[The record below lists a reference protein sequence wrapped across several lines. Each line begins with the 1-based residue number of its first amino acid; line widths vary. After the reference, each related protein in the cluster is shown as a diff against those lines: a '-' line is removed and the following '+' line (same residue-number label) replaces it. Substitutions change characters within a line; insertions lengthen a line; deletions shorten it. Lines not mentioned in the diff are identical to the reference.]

1 MRFRG
6 MGFTALSLVLMAGAA
21 QANGFSRGTADTDIL
36 YEPGNFNMRAG
47 VTIVA
52 PSQKTSKNPTVT
64 GFGAGD
70 DLVGQDYLGTYAI
83 PSVGMKYGIT
93 DSLSCAV
100 TYTDSFGADSDF
112 GGLKKGA
119 KGIVTEE
126 FVVNEFGGTCA
137 YFVPMGPGRLAVL
150 GGAFV
155 ERFDYNLDAY
165 PVTLGGSVP
174 YNVQLE
180 GNAYGWRAGLGYE
193 IPDIALRAQLLYKSG
208 TSHTP
213 DGTFSVAGGLGGS
226 GAATGIGE
234 LPQTVELRVQSG
246 IAPGWLAFGS
256 VLWTDWSVNET
267 LQISAGGTTSENK
280 YYWRDGWTVTGGV
293 GHVFNDRMSGAVS
306 LQWDRGVSTGYDLRT
321 DKWVLGAGISLK
333 DDLGGELRLG
343 AAAAYLASGEV
354 TEGSP
359 LAGDDTGWAVDSGWA
374 GILSAAYK
382 VNW

>member
-52 PSQKTSKNPTVT
+52 PSQKTSSNPLAT
-64 GFGAGD
+64 GGSFGSDITGE
-70 DLVGQDYLGTYAI
+70 DYLGSYVI
-83 PSVGMKYGIT
+83 PSAAIKYGIT
-93 DSLSCAV
+93 ENLSCAV
-100 TYTDSFGADSDF
+100 TYTDSFGANSDF
-112 GGLKKGA
+112 GDGFKGA
-119 KGIVTEE
+119 RRIQNEE

-137 YFVPMGPGRLAVL
+137 VFMPFGKGRLAIL
-150 GGAFV
+150 GGAFI
-155 ERFDYNLDAY
+155 ERFDYDLTAF
-165 PVTLGGSVP
+165 PVVGPLNGSIPFGVE
-174 YNVQLE
+174 LE

-193 IPDIALRAQLLYKSG
+193 IPEIALRAQLLYKSE
-208 TSHTP
+208 TSHNP
-213 DGTFSVAGGLGGS
+213 DGVYTVGGVTA
-226 GAATGIGE
+226 GAAEGFGT

-267 LQISAGGTTSENK
+267 LAVNSLTPSENE
-280 YYWRDGWTVTGGV
+280 YYWRDGWTVTGGI

-321 DKWVLGAGISLK
+321 DKWVLGAGVSLK

-354 TEGSP
+354 TKGI
-359 LAGDDTGWAVDSGWA
+359 DTGWAVDSGWA

>member
-52 PSQKTSKNPTVT
+52 PSQKTSSSPVL
-64 GFGAGD
+64 GGD
-70 DLVGQDYLGTYAI
+70 DLSGKDYLGSYVI
-83 PSVGMKYGIT
+83 PSAAIKVGIT
-93 DSLSCAV
+93 DQLSCAI
-100 TYTDSFGADSDF
+100 TYTDSFGANSDF
-112 GGLKKGA
+112 GDLNKSVT
-119 KGIVTEE
+119 GIRNEE

-137 YFVPMGPGRLAVL
+137 YFVPVGSGRLAVL
-150 GGAFV
+150 GGAFI
-155 ERFDYNLDAY
+155 ERFDYNLDAN
-165 PVTLGGSVP
+165 PVPLGGLD

-180 GNAYGWRAGLGYE
+180 GNAYGWRAGIGYE
-193 IPDIALRAQLLYKSG
+193 IPDIAFRAQLLYKSG
-208 TSHTP
+208 TTHEP
-213 DGTFSVAGGLGGS
+213 DGTYSVTGLVPMAPASGS
-226 GAATGIGE
+226 GE

-267 LQISAGGTTSENK
+267 LSVNALTSSENE
-280 YYWRDGWTVTGGV
+280 YYWRDGWTVTGGI

-321 DKWVLGAGISLK
+321 DKWVLGAGVSLK

-354 TEGSP
+354 TKGI
-359 LAGDDTGWAVDSGWA
+359 DTGWAVDSGWA